1 MSAWPL
7 ISHFASMLK
16 NPQVGFRDPELQRCT
31 VEMNQ
36 LGQPKARSGNFATVY
51 RGYRPDGGEFA
62 IRVFNRRQDERLEHY
77 RTISDYLEQRSI
89 SSIVSFDYDPRG
101 IRSGGDGKYY
111 PLLIMEWVPG
121 ITLFEW
127 TRDRCRE
134 GYAQALQI
142 AAEVWLHLVR
152 ELAENEVVHGDLQHG
167 NVMVSPEGH
176 FKLVDY
182 DCMCVPA
189 LIGRR
194 NLETGLP
201 PYQHP
206 GRCAD
211 TILFPGLDNFSA
223 LVIYVALRGLAA
235 APHLWIT
242 YVDQPQYDRILF
254 RDEDFLTPALSPLYR
269 DLLSSPDEQV
279 RDLTHYLFELTRYR
293 LQDVPPVDEVLLWC
307 ESVESLVADCQWD
320 KVVRLV
326 EQMGPHEQVSPEMQP
341 LVLEAQRRAECRR
354 EIEDA
359 FAKGDEERIEHWYN
373 TGLLDNYPAAAHLL
387 EPASQAGQVRSLL
400 RILNSARHLQAWD
413 KLKTTWLENQ
423 HLLQGRVSTQ
433 VFERE
438 VQKLLAVDHLRH
450 LLAAS
455 PPDRA
460 AVLEAWEHLQQLGG
474 HPLGETLKAVIQ
486 PLADQHQQLKKLEE
500 LCVDLPASP
509 TLAFDKKLAAAA
521 SLDVVRGLD
530 PRLPAVREY
539 LAAERRLKHVRRVHE
554 LEKVGNV
561 ESETYIA
568 SVMKHLPSDYH
579 EGLTKRSL
587 QAARR
592 VKVYRVLQEAIASS
606 ASEREIVEAWKELGE
621 VRGRVLA
628 SSDVQKRVEL
638 AIARLPL
645 LRALKDIPR
654 QLDIEHQRLLVQ
666 QVWDPTLLDDC
677 PAAAPWRDLYEGV
690 RSRREMQ
697 ENLVRAVAEEKL
709 DEAER
714 LLGRP
719 EFAGLELPS
728 DLAIALHEL
737 RNKSQQHAA
746 ANRQAI
752 VAALLEHDRRAF
764 LTRFDAKLV
773 SDVCHQ
779 FRHHQPVVRQWLEA
793 DILPADRI
801 GFAVDQQTAV
811 TRDADNLLRIR
822 WTWPPPSVTNQCHLV
837 ISSERPSRHA
847 LPEDLPAAYSA
858 TIPRDQWDEQTG
870 HIVPAEPQWEGN
882 RIFVWAVV
890 ELGFQTFYS
899 EPFEVGAIESASA
912 KPRRWGL
919 FRGWRSEKPAGP
931 LPDEQQP
938 AKATAD
944 AQSEMVES
952 DLDSELPEK

>member
-1 MSAWPL
+1 M
-7 ISHFASMLK
+7 
-16 NPQVGFRDPELQRCT
+16 
-31 VEMNQ
+31 
-36 LGQPKARSGNFATVY
+36 
-51 RGYRPDGGEFA
+51 
-62 IRVFNRRQDERLEHY
+62 
-77 RTISDYLEQRSI
+77 
-89 SSIVSFDYDPRG
+89 
-101 IRSGGDGKYY
+101 
-111 PLLIMEWVPG
+111 
-121 ITLFEW
+121 
-127 TRDRCRE
+127 
-134 GYAQALQI
+134 
-142 AAEVWLHLVR
+142 
-152 ELAENEVVHGDLQHG
+152 
-167 NVMVSPEGH
+167 
-176 FKLVDY
+176 
-182 DCMCVPA
+182 
-189 LIGRR
+189 
-194 NLETGLP
+194 
-201 PYQHP
+201 
-206 GRCAD
+206 
-211 TILFPGLDNFSA
+211 
-223 LVIYVALRGLAA
+223 
-235 APHLWIT
+235 
-242 YVDQPQYDRILF
+242 
-254 RDEDFLTPALSPLYR
+254 
-269 DLLSSPDEQV
+269 
-279 RDLTHYLFELTRYR
+279 
-293 LQDVPPVDEVLLWC
+293 
-307 ESVESLVADCQWD
+307 
-320 KVVRLV
+320 
-326 EQMGPHEQVSPEMQP
+326 
-341 LVLEAQRRAECRR
+341 
-354 EIEDA
+354 
-359 FAKGDEERIEHWYN
+359 
-373 TGLLDNYPAAAHLL
+373 
-387 EPASQAGQVRSLL
+387 
-400 RILNSARHLQAWD
+400 
-413 KLKTTWLENQ
+413 
-423 HLLQGRVSTQ
+423 
-433 VFERE
+433 
-438 VQKLLAVDHLRH
+438 
-450 LLAAS
+450 
-455 PPDRA
+455 
-460 AVLEAWEHLQQLGG
+460 
-474 HPLGETLKAVIQ
+474 IQ

-554 LEKVGNV
+554 LEKVGTV

-568 SVMKHLPSDYH
+568 NVMKHLPSDYH

-638 AIARLPL
+638 AAARLPL
-645 LRALKDIPR
+645 LRALKEIPR

-666 QVWDPTLLDDC
+666 QVWDPMLLDDC

-714 LLGRP
+714 LLGRT

-752 VAALLEHDRRAF
+752 VAALLEHNRMAF

-870 HIVPAEPQWEGN
+870 HIVPADPQWEGN

-899 EPFEVGAIESASA
+899 EPFEVGAIETVTS

-919 FRGWRSEKPAGP
+919 FRGWRSEKPGVP
-931 LPDEQQP
+931 LSDEQQP
-938 AKATAD
+938 AKATTD
-944 AQSEMVES
+944 AQDEMVES
-952 DLDSELPEK
+952 DPDSDGEPSQ